1 MTIKRIKNICIALC
15 LILLLGAV
23 SVVPA
28 QAASLSVSVG
38 QSRVSVGNEFS
49 VTIRV
54 SDDVAAWTYQVTYSS
69 NLTLVSGKTMPD
81 GSDDE
86 GSPHINTLLFRANSE
101 GTGTIT
107 ASCTNGL
114 SDGNRDYSSSDSAS
128 VTIISASSDDGGEP
142 PYHGGGGGSGGGTT
156 APSKSSNNA
165 LASLTVSAGE
175 LAPAFDPTITDYTL
189 SLPLRTNQITFTAT
203 PSDSKATVQGDG
215 EVALRG
221 GENKV
226 AVVVTA
232 EDGSAK
238 TYNITVKVAREP
250 TVFFSLNGESL
261 GVMQDTD
268 GVTPPAGF
276 SPTTVPY
283 SGEELPAWTN
293 AAGQML
299 LYLVNQDTLAAGFY
313 LYDEAEGVQ
322 SPYLPIVCGATTYVY
337 TGVPA
342 EKESIP
348 GLTLCDVEAFGHILK
363 GWKYRDAS
371 LQDFCVL
378 YLMDAGGNYGC
389 HTYDSQSGTLQRFSG
404 AVFTDDGRTMRVPM
418 LYVYIAGG
426 AAAVLLL
433 LVIILAAVCISR
445 GKKLRLPATEV
456 PVEAPA
462 APGEQPPAETPAAEE
477 MPTPGEPEQPAEE
490 APSQPEPQRP
500 EENSPAEPG
509 DEPAVP
515 EDEPTPEDP
524 AEEAAAEP
532 AEKPEPADSPAEE
545 TPQPPAPEQSL
556 EDTLRRLPLDKLLR
570 DIHDL

>member
-1 MTIKRIKNICIALC
+1 MKNLKKIFIICTVVFA
-15 LILLLGAV
+15 LLLCMTQ
-23 SVVPA
+23 SVF
-28 QAASLSVSVG
+28 AASISVTAG
-38 QSRVSVGNEFS
+38 QSSVKVGNTVAF
-49 VTIRV
+49 TITV
-54 SDDVAAWTYQVTYSS
+54 PPNTQAWTYQVAWSD
-69 NLTLVSGKTMPD
+69 NLTYVSGDTEPM
-81 GSDDE
+81 GFE
-86 GSPHINTLLFRANSE
+86 GNSTRNQLIFKANGE
-101 GTGTIT
+101 GTGKVWIAGGSYSIDRQPYD
-107 ASCTNGL
+107 ASGSATV
-114 SDGNRDYSSSDSAS
+114 SIVSAS
-128 VTIISASSDDGGEP
+128 QPSQGYDHGDFDDDP
-142 PYHGGGGGSGGGTT
+142 PT
-156 APSKSSNNA
+156 PSKSSNNA

-189 SLPLRTNQITFTAT
+189 SLPLRTNKITFTAT

-363 GWKYRDAS
+363 GWKYEDAS

-477 MPTPGEPEQPAEE
+477 MPTPEEPEQPAEE
-490 APSQPEPQRP
+490 APSQPEPQQP
-500 EENSPAEPG
+500 EENSPAEPE
-509 DEPAVP
+509 DEPSVP
-515 EDEPTPEDP
+515 EDEPTSEEPAEKAAAEPTEKPESAVSP
-524 AEEAAAEP
+524 AEEA
-532 AEKPEPADSPAEE
+532 
-545 TPQPPAPEQSL
+545 PQPPAPEQSL
-556 EDTLRRLPLDKLLR
+556 EDTLRRLPLEDLLR

>member
-1 MTIKRIKNICIALC
+1 MKNLKKIFIICTVVFA
-15 LILLLGAV
+15 LLLCMTQ
-23 SVVPA
+23 SVF
-28 QAASLSVSVG
+28 AAGISVTAG
-38 QSRVSVGNEFS
+38 QSSVKVGNTVAF
-49 VTIRV
+49 TITV
-54 SDDVAAWTYQVTYSS
+54 PSNTQAWAYKVDWSD
-69 NLTLVSGKTMPD
+69 NLTYVSGDTEPM
-81 GSDDE
+81 GFE
-86 GSPHINTLLFRANSE
+86 GNSTRNQLIFKANRE
-101 GTGTIT
+101 GTGKVWIAGGSYSIDRQPYD
-107 ASCTNGL
+107 ASGSATV
-114 SDGNRDYSSSDSAS
+114 SIVSAS
-128 VTIISASSDDGGEP
+128 QPSQGYDHGDFDDDP
-142 PYHGGGGGSGGGTT
+142 PT
-156 APSKSSNNA
+156 PSKSSNNA

-189 SLPLRTNQITFTAT
+189 SLPLRTNKITFTAT

-322 SPYLPIVCGATTYVY
+322 SPYLPIVYGATTYVY

-363 GWKYRDAS
+363 GWKYEDAS

-456 PVEAPA
+456 PAEAPA

-477 MPTPGEPEQPAEE
+477 MPTPEEPEQPAEE
-490 APSQPEPQRP
+490 APSQPEPQQP
-500 EENSPAEPG
+500 EENSPAEPE
-509 DEPAVP
+509 DEPSVP
-515 EDEPTPEDP
+515 EDEPTSEEPAEKAAAEPTEKPESAVSP
-524 AEEAAAEP
+524 AEEA
-532 AEKPEPADSPAEE
+532 
-545 TPQPPAPEQSL
+545 PQPPAPEQSL
-556 EDTLRRLPLDKLLR
+556 EDTLRRLPLEDLLR

>member
-1 MTIKRIKNICIALC
+1 MKNLKKIFIICTVVFA
-15 LILLLGAV
+15 LLLCMTQ
-23 SVVPA
+23 SVF
-28 QAASLSVSVG
+28 AAGISVTAG
-38 QSRVSVGNEFS
+38 QSSVKVGNTVAF
-49 VTIRV
+49 TITV
-54 SDDVAAWTYQVTYSS
+54 PPNTQAWTYQVAWSD
-69 NLTLVSGKTMPD
+69 NLTYVSGDTEPM
-81 GSDDE
+81 GFE
-86 GSPHINTLLFRANSE
+86 GNSTRNQLIFKANGE
-101 GTGTIT
+101 GTGKVWIAGGSYSIDRQPYD
-107 ASCTNGL
+107 ASGSATV
-114 SDGNRDYSSSDSAS
+114 SIVSAS
-128 VTIISASSDDGGEP
+128 QPSQGYDHGDFDDDP
-142 PYHGGGGGSGGGTT
+142 PT
-156 APSKSSNNA
+156 PSKSSNNA

-189 SLPLRTNQITFTAT
+189 SLPLRTNKITFTAT

-322 SPYLPIVCGATTYVY
+322 SPYLPIVYGATTYVY

-363 GWKYRDAS
+363 GWKYEDAS

-433 LVIILAAVCISR
+433 LVITLAAVCISR

-456 PVEAPA
+456 PAEAPA

-477 MPTPGEPEQPAEE
+477 MPTPEEPEQPAEE
-490 APSQPEPQRP
+490 APSQPEPQQP
-500 EENSPAEPG
+500 EENSPAEPE
-509 DEPAVP
+509 DEPSVP
-515 EDEPTPEDP
+515 EDEPTSEEPAEKAAAEPTEKPESAVSP
-524 AEEAAAEP
+524 AEEA
-532 AEKPEPADSPAEE
+532 
-545 TPQPPAPEQSL
+545 PQPPAPEQSL
-556 EDTLRRLPLDKLLR
+556 EDTLRRLPLEDLLR

>member
-1 MTIKRIKNICIALC
+1 MKNLKKTFITCTVVFA
-15 LILLLGAV
+15 LLLCITQ
-23 SVVPA
+23 SVF
-28 QAASLSVSVG
+28 AAGISVTAG
-38 QSRVSVGNEFS
+38 QSSVKVGNTVAF
-49 VTIRV
+49 TITV
-54 SDDVAAWTYQVTYSS
+54 PPNTQAWTYQVAWSD
-69 NLTLVSGKTMPD
+69 NLTYISGDTEPM
-81 GSDDE
+81 GFE
-86 GSPHINTLLFRANSE
+86 GKNSTRNQLIFKANGE
-101 GTGTIT
+101 GTGKVWIAGGSYSIDLQPYDASGSATVTIV
-107 ASCTNGL
+107 
-114 SDGNRDYSSSDSAS
+114 SAS
-128 VTIISASSDDGGEP
+128 QPSQGYDHGDFDDDP
-142 PYHGGGGGSGGGTT
+142 P

-189 SLPLRTNQITFTAT
+189 SLPLRTNKITFTAT

-215 EVALRG
+215 EVALRS

-322 SPYLPIVCGATTYVY
+322 SPYLPIVYGATTYVY

-363 GWKYRDAS
+363 GWKYEDAS

-477 MPTPGEPEQPAEE
+477 MPTPEEPEQPAEE
-490 APSQPEPQRP
+490 APSQPEPQQP
-500 EENSPAEPG
+500 EENSPAEPE
-509 DEPAVP
+509 DEPSVP
-515 EDEPTPEDP
+515 EDEPTSEEPAEKAAAEPTEKPESAVSP
-524 AEEAAAEP
+524 AEEA
-532 AEKPEPADSPAEE
+532 
-545 TPQPPAPEQSL
+545 PQPPAPEQSL
-556 EDTLRRLPLDKLLR
+556 EDTLRRLPLEDLLR

>member
-1 MTIKRIKNICIALC
+1 MKNLKKIFIICTVVFA
-15 LILLLGAV
+15 LLLCMTQ
-23 SVVPA
+23 SVF
-28 QAASLSVSVG
+28 AASISVTAG
-38 QSRVSVGNEFS
+38 QSSVKVGNTVAF
-49 VTIRV
+49 TITV
-54 SDDVAAWTYQVTYSS
+54 PSNTQAWTYQVAWSD
-69 NLTLVSGKTMPD
+69 NLTYVSGDTEPM
-81 GSDDE
+81 GFE
-86 GSPHINTLLFRANSE
+86 GNSTRNQLIFKANGE
-101 GTGTIT
+101 GTGKVWIAGGSYSIDRQPYD
-107 ASCTNGL
+107 ASGSATV
-114 SDGNRDYSSSDSAS
+114 SIVSAS
-128 VTIISASSDDGGEP
+128 QPSQGYDHGDFDDDP
-142 PYHGGGGGSGGGTT
+142 PT
-156 APSKSSNNA
+156 PSKSSNNA

-189 SLPLRTNQITFTAT
+189 SLPLRTNKITFTAT
-203 PSDSKATVQGDG
+203 PSDSKATVQGNG
-215 EVALRG
+215 EVALRS

-322 SPYLPIVCGATTYVY
+322 SPYLPIVYGATTYVY

-363 GWKYRDAS
+363 GWKYEDAS

-477 MPTPGEPEQPAEE
+477 MPTPEEPEQPAEE
-490 APSQPEPQRP
+490 APSQPEPQQP
-500 EENSPAEPG
+500 EENSPAEPE
-509 DEPAVP
+509 DEPSVP
-515 EDEPTPEDP
+515 EDEPTSEEPAEKAAVEPTEKPESAVSP
-524 AEEAAAEP
+524 AEEA
-532 AEKPEPADSPAEE
+532 
-545 TPQPPAPEQSL
+545 PQPPAPEQSL
-556 EDTLRRLPLDKLLR
+556 EDTLRRLPLEDLLR

>member
-1 MTIKRIKNICIALC
+1 MKKVTKVFLCVCLSLMLSILSLHICWALD
-15 LILLLGAV
+15 ISAYAGQ
-23 SVVPA
+23 SN
-28 QAASLSVSVG
+28 VSVG
-38 QSRVSVGNEFS
+38 STIS
-49 VTIRV
+49 VTFRA
-54 SDDVAAWTYQVTYSS
+54 SDDAMRWIYTISFS
-69 NLTLVSGKTMPD
+69 GNLTLESGSTSVSG
-81 GSDDE
+81 SDAYGD
-86 GSPHINTLLFRANSE
+86 SRTHTLIFRANEE
-101 GTGTIT
+101 GDAWVT
-107 ASCTNGL
+107 AYKENGL
-114 SDGNRDYSSSDSAS
+114 VSTDFVEANASAS
-128 VTIISASSDDGGEP
+128 VQFKVVSASSPSDGYHHDDFNNA
-142 PYHGGGGGSGGGTT
+142 T
-156 APSKSSNNA
+156 PSKSSNNA

-175 LAPAFDPTITDYTL
+175 LTPAFDPTITDYTL

-215 EVALRG
+215 EVALQG

-299 LYLVNQDTLAAGFY
+299 LYLVNQNTLAAGFY

-322 SPYLPIVCGATTYVY
+322 SPYLPIVCGSTTYVY

-477 MPTPGEPEQPAEE
+477 PPTPGEPEQPAEE

>member
-1 MTIKRIKNICIALC
+1 MTKYRCNMKNLKKIFIIYTVVFA
-15 LILLLGAV
+15 LLLCMTQ
-23 SVVPA
+23 SVF
-28 QAASLSVSVG
+28 AASISVTAG
-38 QSRVSVGNEFS
+38 QSSVKVGNTVAF
-49 VTIRV
+49 TITV
-54 SDDVAAWTYQVTYSS
+54 PPNTQAWTYQVAWSD
-69 NLTLVSGKTMPD
+69 NLTYVSGDTEPM
-81 GSDDE
+81 GFE
-86 GSPHINTLLFRANSE
+86 GNSTRNQLIFKANGE
-101 GTGTIT
+101 GTGKVWIAGGSYSIDRQPYD
-107 ASCTNGL
+107 ASGSATV
-114 SDGNRDYSSSDSAS
+114 SIVSAS
-128 VTIISASSDDGGEP
+128 QPSQGYDHGDFDDDP
-142 PYHGGGGGSGGGTT
+142 PT
-156 APSKSSNNA
+156 PSKSSNNA

-189 SLPLRTNQITFTAT
+189 SLPLRTNKITFTAT

-322 SPYLPIVCGATTYVY
+322 SPYLPIVYGATTYVY

-363 GWKYRDAS
+363 GWKYEDAS

-456 PVEAPA
+456 PAEAPA

-477 MPTPGEPEQPAEE
+477 MPTPEEPEQPAEE
-490 APSQPEPQRP
+490 APSQPEPQQP
-500 EENSPAEPG
+500 EENSPAEPE

-515 EDEPTPEDP
+515 EDEPTSEEP
-524 AEEAAAEP
+524 AEKAAAEP
-532 AEKPEPADSPAEE
+532 TEKPESAVSPSEE
-545 TPQPPAPEQSL
+545 APQPPAPEQSF
-556 EDTLRRLPLDKLLR
+556 EDTLRRLPLEDLLR

>member
-1 MTIKRIKNICIALC
+1 MKNLKKTFITCTVVFA
-15 LILLLGAV
+15 LLLCMTQ
-23 SVVPA
+23 SVF
-28 QAASLSVSVG
+28 AAGISVTAG
-38 QSRVSVGNEFS
+38 QSSVKVGNKVAF
-49 VTIRV
+49 TITV
-54 SDDVAAWTYQVTYSS
+54 PPNTQAWTYQVAWSD
-69 NLTLVSGKTMPD
+69 NLTYVSGDTEPM
-81 GSDDE
+81 GFE
-86 GSPHINTLLFRANSE
+86 GTSTRNQLIFMANGE
-101 GTGTIT
+101 GTGKVWIAGGSYSIDRQPYD
-107 ASCTNGL
+107 ASGSATV
-114 SDGNRDYSSSDSAS
+114 SIVSAS
-128 VTIISASSDDGGEP
+128 QPSQGYDHGDFDDDP
-142 PYHGGGGGSGGGTT
+142 PT
-156 APSKSSNNA
+156 PSKSSNNA

-189 SLPLRTNQITFTAT
+189 SLPLRTNKITFTAT

-322 SPYLPIVCGATTYVY
+322 SPYLPIVYGATTYVY

-363 GWKYRDAS
+363 GWKYQDAS

-462 APGEQPPAETPAAEE
+462 APGEQPPAETPVAEE
-477 MPTPGEPEQPAEE
+477 MPTPEEPEQPAEE
-490 APSQPEPQRP
+490 APSQPEPQQP
-500 EENSPAEPG
+500 EENSPAEPE
-509 DEPAVP
+509 DEPSVP
-515 EDEPTPEDP
+515 EDEPTSEEP
-524 AEEAAAEP
+524 AEKAAAEP
-532 AEKPEPADSPAEE
+532 TEKPESAVSPSEE
-545 TPQPPAPEQSL
+545 APQPPAPEQSL
-556 EDTLRRLPLDKLLR
+556 EDTLRRLPLEDLLR

>member
-1 MTIKRIKNICIALC
+1 MKKVTKVFLCVCLSLMLSILSLHICWALD
-15 LILLLGAV
+15 ISAYAGQ
-23 SVVPA
+23 SN
-28 QAASLSVSVG
+28 VSVG
-38 QSRVSVGNEFS
+38 STIS
-49 VTIRV
+49 VTFRA
-54 SDDVAAWTYQVTYSS
+54 SDDAMRWIYTISFS
-69 NLTLVSGKTMPD
+69 GNLTLESGSTSVSG
-81 GSDDE
+81 SDAYGD
-86 GSPHINTLLFRANSE
+86 SRTHTLIFRANEE
-101 GTGTIT
+101 GDAWVT
-107 ASCTNGL
+107 AYKENGL
-114 SDGNRDYSSSDSAS
+114 VSTDFVEANASAS
-128 VTIISASSDDGGEP
+128 VQFKVVSASSPSDGYHHDDFNNATPGK
-142 PYHGGGGGSGGGTT
+142 SG
-156 APSKSSNNA
+156 NNA
-165 LASLTVSAGE
+165 LSALTVSAGE

-189 SLPLRTNQITFTAT
+189 SLPLRTNKITFTAT

-322 SPYLPIVCGATTYVY
+322 SPYLPIVYGATTYVY

-348 GLTLCDVEAFGHILK
+348 GLTLCDVEAFGHILT
-363 GWKYRDAS
+363 GWKYEDAS

-404 AVFTDDGRTMRVPM
+404 AVFTDNGRTMRVPM

-477 MPTPGEPEQPAEE
+477 MPTPEEPEQPAEE

-500 EENSPAEPG
+500 EENSPAEPE
-509 DEPAVP
+509 DEPSVP
-515 EDEPTPEDP
+515 EDEPTSEEPAEKAAAEPTEKPESAVSP
-524 AEEAAAEP
+524 AEEA
-532 AEKPEPADSPAEE
+532 
-545 TPQPPAPEQSL
+545 PQPPAPEHSL
-556 EDTLRRLPLDKLLR
+556 EDTLRRLPLEDLLR

>member
-1 MTIKRIKNICIALC
+1 MKKLKKIFIICTVVFA
-15 LILLLGAV
+15 LLLCMTQ
-23 SVVPA
+23 SVF
-28 QAASLSVSVG
+28 AASISVTAG
-38 QSRVSVGNEFS
+38 QSSVKVGNTVAF
-49 VTIRV
+49 TITV
-54 SDDVAAWTYQVTYSS
+54 PPNTQAWTYQVAWSD
-69 NLTLVSGKTMPD
+69 NLTYVSGDTEPM
-81 GSDDE
+81 GFE
-86 GSPHINTLLFRANSE
+86 GNSTRNQLIFKANGE
-101 GTGTIT
+101 GTGKVWIAGGSYSIDRQPYD
-107 ASCTNGL
+107 ASGSATV
-114 SDGNRDYSSSDSAS
+114 SIVSAS
-128 VTIISASSDDGGEP
+128 QPSQGYDHGDFDDDP
-142 PYHGGGGGSGGGTT
+142 PT
-156 APSKSSNNA
+156 PSKSSNNA

-189 SLPLRTNQITFTAT
+189 SLPLRTNKITFTAT

-215 EVALRG
+215 EVALQG

-322 SPYLPIVCGATTYVY
+322 SPYLPIVYGATTYVY

-363 GWKYRDAS
+363 GWKYEDAS

-456 PVEAPA
+456 PAEAPA

-477 MPTPGEPEQPAEE
+477 MPTPEEPEQPAEE
-490 APSQPEPQRP
+490 APSQPEPQQP
-500 EENSPAEPG
+500 EENSPAEPE
-509 DEPAVP
+509 DEPSVP
-515 EDEPTPEDP
+515 EDEPTSEEPAEKAVAEPTEKPESAVSP
-524 AEEAAAEP
+524 AEEA
-532 AEKPEPADSPAEE
+532 
-545 TPQPPAPEQSL
+545 PQPPAPEQSL
-556 EDTLRRLPLDKLLR
+556 EDTLRRLPLEDLLR

>member
-1 MTIKRIKNICIALC
+1 MKNLKKIFIICTVVFA
-15 LILLLGAV
+15 LLLCMTQ
-23 SVVPA
+23 SVF
-28 QAASLSVSVG
+28 AAGISVTAG
-38 QSRVSVGNEFS
+38 QSSVKVGNTVAF
-49 VTIRV
+49 TITV
-54 SDDVAAWTYQVTYSS
+54 PSNTQAWTYQVAWSD
-69 NLTLVSGKTMPD
+69 NLTYVSGDTEPM
-81 GSDDE
+81 GFE
-86 GSPHINTLLFRANSE
+86 GNSTRNQLIFKANGE
-101 GTGTIT
+101 GTGKVWIAGGSYSIDRQPYD
-107 ASCTNGL
+107 ASGSATV
-114 SDGNRDYSSSDSAS
+114 SIVSAS
-128 VTIISASSDDGGEP
+128 QPSQGYDHGDFDDDP
-142 PYHGGGGGSGGGTT
+142 P

-175 LAPAFDPTITDYTL
+175 LTPAFDPTITDYTL
-189 SLPLRTNQITFTAT
+189 SLPLRTNKITFTAT

-215 EVALRG
+215 EVALRS

-363 GWKYRDAS
+363 GWKYEDAS

-456 PVEAPA
+456 PAEAPA

-477 MPTPGEPEQPAEE
+477 MPTPEEPEQPAEE
-490 APSQPEPQRP
+490 APSQPEPQQP
-500 EENSPAEPG
+500 EENSPAEPE
-509 DEPAVP
+509 DEPSVP
-515 EDEPTPEDP
+515 EDEPTSEEPAEKAAAEPTEKPESAVSP
-524 AEEAAAEP
+524 AEEA
-532 AEKPEPADSPAEE
+532 
-545 TPQPPAPEQSL
+545 PQPPAPEQSL
-556 EDTLRRLPLDKLLR
+556 EDTLRRLPLEDLLR

>member
-1 MTIKRIKNICIALC
+1 MKNLKKIFIICTVVFA
-15 LILLLGAV
+15 LLLCMTQ
-23 SVVPA
+23 SVF
-28 QAASLSVSVG
+28 AASISVTAG
-38 QSRVSVGNEFS
+38 QSSVKVGNTVAF
-49 VTIRV
+49 TITV
-54 SDDVAAWTYQVTYSS
+54 PPNTQAWTYQVAWSD
-69 NLTLVSGKTMPD
+69 NLTYVSGDTEPM
-81 GSDDE
+81 GFE
-86 GSPHINTLLFRANSE
+86 GNSTRNQLIFKANGE
-101 GTGTIT
+101 GTGKVWIAGGSYSIDRQPYD
-107 ASCTNGL
+107 ASGSATV
-114 SDGNRDYSSSDSAS
+114 SIVSAS
-128 VTIISASSDDGGEP
+128 QPSQGYDHGDFDDDP
-142 PYHGGGGGSGGGTT
+142 PT
-156 APSKSSNNA
+156 PSKSSNNA

-189 SLPLRTNQITFTAT
+189 SLPLRTNKITFTAT

-322 SPYLPIVCGATTYVY
+322 SPYLPIVYGATTYVY

-363 GWKYRDAS
+363 GWKYEDAS

-456 PVEAPA
+456 PAEAPA

-477 MPTPGEPEQPAEE
+477 MPTPEEPEQPAEE
-490 APSQPEPQRP
+490 APSQPEPQQP
-500 EENSPAEPG
+500 EENSPAEPE
-509 DEPAVP
+509 DEPSVP
-515 EDEPTPEDP
+515 EDEPTSEEPAEKAVAEPTEKPESAVSP
-524 AEEAAAEP
+524 AEEA
-532 AEKPEPADSPAEE
+532 
-545 TPQPPAPEQSL
+545 PQPPAPEQSL
-556 EDTLRRLPLDKLLR
+556 EDTLRRLPLEDLLR

>member
-1 MTIKRIKNICIALC
+1 MKNLKKIFIIYTVVFA
-15 LILLLGAV
+15 LLLCMTQ
-23 SVVPA
+23 SVF
-28 QAASLSVSVG
+28 AASISVTAG
-38 QSRVSVGNEFS
+38 QSSVKVGNTVAF
-49 VTIRV
+49 TITV
-54 SDDVAAWTYQVTYSS
+54 PPNTQAWTYQVAWSD
-69 NLTLVSGKTMPD
+69 NLTYVSGDTEPM
-81 GSDDE
+81 GFE
-86 GSPHINTLLFRANSE
+86 GNSTRNQLIFKANGE
-101 GTGTIT
+101 GTGKVWIAGGSYSIDRQPYD
-107 ASCTNGL
+107 ASGSATV
-114 SDGNRDYSSSDSAS
+114 SIVSAS
-128 VTIISASSDDGGEP
+128 QPSQGYDHGDFDDDP
-142 PYHGGGGGSGGGTT
+142 PT
-156 APSKSSNNA
+156 PSKSSNNA

-175 LAPAFDPTITDYTL
+175 LAPAFDPAITDYTL
-189 SLPLRTNQITFTAT
+189 SLPLRTNKITFTAT

-238 TYNITVKVAREP
+238 TYSITVKVAREP

-322 SPYLPIVCGATTYVY
+322 SPYLPIVYGATTYVY

-363 GWKYRDAS
+363 GWKYQDAS

-456 PVEAPA
+456 PAEAPA

-477 MPTPGEPEQPAEE
+477 MPTPEEPEQPAEE
-490 APSQPEPQRP
+490 APSQPEPQQP
-500 EENSPAEPG
+500 EENSPAEPE
-509 DEPAVP
+509 DEPSVP
-515 EDEPTPEDP
+515 EDEPTSEEP
-524 AEEAAAEP
+524 AEKAAAEP
-532 AEKPEPADSPAEE
+532 TEKPESAVSPSEE
-545 TPQPPAPEQSL
+545 APQPPAPEQSL
-556 EDTLRRLPLDKLLR
+556 EDTLRRLPLEDLLR

>member
-1 MTIKRIKNICIALC
+1 MKNLKKIFIICTVVFA
-15 LILLLGAV
+15 LLLCMTQ
-23 SVVPA
+23 SVF
-28 QAASLSVSVG
+28 AAGISVTAG
-38 QSRVSVGNEFS
+38 QSSVKVGNTVAF
-49 VTIRV
+49 TITV
-54 SDDVAAWTYQVTYSS
+54 PSNTQAWTYQVAWSD
-69 NLTLVSGKTMPD
+69 NLTYVSGDTEPM
-81 GSDDE
+81 GFE
-86 GSPHINTLLFRANSE
+86 GNSTRNQLIFKANGE
-101 GTGTIT
+101 GTGKVWIAGGSYSIDRQPYD
-107 ASCTNGL
+107 ASGSATV
-114 SDGNRDYSSSDSAS
+114 SIVSAS
-128 VTIISASSDDGGEP
+128 QPSQGYDHGDFDDDP
-142 PYHGGGGGSGGGTT
+142 PT
-156 APSKSSNNA
+156 PSKSSNNA

-175 LAPAFDPTITDYTL
+175 LTPAFDPTITDYTL
-189 SLPLRTNQITFTAT
+189 SLPLRTNKITFTAA

-215 EVALRG
+215 EVALQG

-322 SPYLPIVCGATTYVY
+322 SPYLPIVYGATTYVY

-363 GWKYRDAS
+363 GWKYEDAS

-477 MPTPGEPEQPAEE
+477 MPTPEEPEQPAEE
-490 APSQPEPQRP
+490 APSQPEPQQP
-500 EENSPAEPG
+500 EENSPAEPE
-509 DEPAVP
+509 DEPSVP
-515 EDEPTPEDP
+515 EDEPTSEEPAEKAAAEPTEKPESAVSP
-524 AEEAAAEP
+524 AEEA
-532 AEKPEPADSPAEE
+532 
-545 TPQPPAPEQSL
+545 PQPPAPEQSL

>member
-1 MTIKRIKNICIALC
+1 MKKVTKVFLCVCLSLMLSILSLHICWALD
-15 LILLLGAV
+15 ISAYAGQ
-23 SVVPA
+23 SN
-28 QAASLSVSVG
+28 VSVG
-38 QSRVSVGNEFS
+38 STIS
-49 VTIRV
+49 VTFRA
-54 SDDVAAWTYQVTYSS
+54 SDDAMRWIYTISFS
-69 NLTLVSGKTMPD
+69 GNLTLESGSTSVSG
-81 GSDDE
+81 SDAYGD
-86 GSPHINTLLFRANSE
+86 SRTHTLIFRANKE
-101 GTGTIT
+101 GDAWVT
-107 ASCTNGL
+107 AYKENGL
-114 SDGNRDYSSSDSAS
+114 VSTDFIEANASAS
-128 VTIISASSDDGGEP
+128 VQFKVVSASSPSDGYHHDDFNNATPG
-142 PYHGGGGGSGGGTT
+142 
-156 APSKSSNNA
+156 KSSNNA

-175 LAPAFDPTITDYTL
+175 LTPAFDPTITDYTL
-189 SLPLRTNQITFTAT
+189 SLPLRTNKITFTAT

-363 GWKYRDAS
+363 GWKYEDAS

-477 MPTPGEPEQPAEE
+477 MPTPEEPEQPAEE
-490 APSQPEPQRP
+490 APSQPEPQQP
-500 EENSPAEPG
+500 EENSPAEPE
-509 DEPAVP
+509 DEPSVP
-515 EDEPTPEDP
+515 EDEPTSEEPAEKAAAEPTEKPESAVSP
-524 AEEAAAEP
+524 AEEA
-532 AEKPEPADSPAEE
+532 
-545 TPQPPAPEQSL
+545 PQPPAPEQSL
-556 EDTLRRLPLDKLLR
+556 EDTLRRLPLEDLLR

>member
-1 MTIKRIKNICIALC
+1 MTKYRCNMKNLKKIFIICTVVFA
-15 LILLLGAV
+15 LLLCMTQ
-23 SVVPA
+23 SVF
-28 QAASLSVSVG
+28 AAGISVTAG
-38 QSRVSVGNEFS
+38 QSSVKVGNTVAF
-49 VTIRV
+49 TITV
-54 SDDVAAWTYQVTYSS
+54 PSNTQAWTYQVAWSD
-69 NLTLVSGKTMPD
+69 NLTYVSGDTEPM
-81 GSDDE
+81 GFE
-86 GSPHINTLLFRANSE
+86 GNSTRNQLIFKANRE
-101 GTGTIT
+101 GTGKVWIAGGSYSIDRQPYD
-107 ASCTNGL
+107 ASGSATV
-114 SDGNRDYSSSDSAS
+114 SIVSAS
-128 VTIISASSDDGGEP
+128 QPSQGYDHGDFDDDP
-142 PYHGGGGGSGGGTT
+142 PT
-156 APSKSSNNA
+156 PSKSSNNA

-189 SLPLRTNQITFTAT
+189 SLPLRTNKITFTAT

-322 SPYLPIVCGATTYVY
+322 SPYLPIVYGATTYVY

-363 GWKYRDAS
+363 GWKYEDAS

-477 MPTPGEPEQPAEE
+477 MPTPEEPEQPAEE
-490 APSQPEPQRP
+490 APSQPEPQQP
-500 EENSPAEPG
+500 EENSPAEPE
-509 DEPAVP
+509 DEPSVP
-515 EDEPTPEDP
+515 EDEPTSEEPAEKAAAEPTEKPESAVSP
-524 AEEAAAEP
+524 AEEA
-532 AEKPEPADSPAEE
+532 
-545 TPQPPAPEQSL
+545 PQPPAPEQSL
-556 EDTLRRLPLDKLLR
+556 EDTLRRLPLEDLLR

>member
-1 MTIKRIKNICIALC
+1 MKNLKKTFITCTVVFA
-15 LILLLGAV
+15 LLLCMTQ
-23 SVVPA
+23 SVF
-28 QAASLSVSVG
+28 AAGISVTAG
-38 QSRVSVGNEFS
+38 QSSVKVGNTVAF
-49 VTIRV
+49 TITV
-54 SDDVAAWTYQVTYSS
+54 PSNTQAWTYQVAWSD
-69 NLTLVSGKTMPD
+69 NLTYVSGDTEPM
-81 GSDDE
+81 GFE
-86 GSPHINTLLFRANSE
+86 GNSTRNQLIFKANGE
-101 GTGTIT
+101 GTGKVWIAGGSYSIDRQPYD
-107 ASCTNGL
+107 ASGSATV
-114 SDGNRDYSSSDSAS
+114 SIVSAS
-128 VTIISASSDDGGEP
+128 QPSQGYDHGDFDDDP
-142 PYHGGGGGSGGGTT
+142 PT
-156 APSKSSNNA
+156 PSKSSNNA

-175 LAPAFDPTITDYTL
+175 LTPAFDPTITDYTL
-189 SLPLRTNQITFTAT
+189 SLPLRTNKITFTAT

-215 EVALRG
+215 EVALQG

-322 SPYLPIVCGATTYVY
+322 SPYLPIVYGATTYVY

-490 APSQPEPQRP
+490 APSQPEPQQP
-500 EENSPAEPG
+500 EENSPAEPE
-509 DEPAVP
+509 DEPSVP
-515 EDEPTPEDP
+515 EDEPTSEEP
-524 AEEAAAEP
+524 AEKAAAEP
-532 AEKPEPADSPAEE
+532 TEKPESAVSPSEE
-545 TPQPPAPEQSL
+545 APQPPAPEQSL

>member
-1 MTIKRIKNICIALC
+1 MKNLKKIFIICTVVFA
-15 LILLLGAV
+15 LLLCMTQ
-23 SVVPA
+23 SVF
-28 QAASLSVSVG
+28 AAGISVTAG
-38 QSRVSVGNEFS
+38 QSSVKVGNKVAF
-49 VTIRV
+49 TITV
-54 SDDVAAWTYQVTYSS
+54 PPNTQAWTYQVAWSD
-69 NLTLVSGKTMPD
+69 NLTYVSGDTEPM
-81 GSDDE
+81 GFE
-86 GSPHINTLLFRANSE
+86 GTSTRNQLIFMANGE
-101 GTGTIT
+101 GTGKVWIAGGSYSIDRQPYD
-107 ASCTNGL
+107 ASGSATV
-114 SDGNRDYSSSDSAS
+114 SIVSAS
-128 VTIISASSDDGGEP
+128 QPSQGYDHGDFDDDP
-142 PYHGGGGGSGGGTT
+142 PT
-156 APSKSSNNA
+156 PSKSSNNA

-189 SLPLRTNQITFTAT
+189 SLPLRTNKITFTAT

-322 SPYLPIVCGATTYVY
+322 SPYLPIVYGATTYVY

-363 GWKYRDAS
+363 GWKYQDAS

-477 MPTPGEPEQPAEE
+477 LPTPEEPEQPAEE
-490 APSQPEPQRP
+490 APSQPEPQQP
-500 EENSPAEPG
+500 EENSPAEPE
-509 DEPAVP
+509 DEPSVP
-515 EDEPTPEDP
+515 EDEPTSEEPAEKAAAEPTEKPESAVSP
-524 AEEAAAEP
+524 AEEA
-532 AEKPEPADSPAEE
+532 
-545 TPQPPAPEQSL
+545 PQPPAPEQSL
-556 EDTLRRLPLDKLLR
+556 EDTLRRLPLEDLLR

>member
-1 MTIKRIKNICIALC
+1 MKNLKKIFIIYTVVFA
-15 LILLLGAV
+15 LLLCMTQ
-23 SVVPA
+23 SVF
-28 QAASLSVSVG
+28 AASISVTAG
-38 QSRVSVGNEFS
+38 QSSVKVGNTVAF
-49 VTIRV
+49 TITV
-54 SDDVAAWTYQVTYSS
+54 PSNTQAWTYQVAWSD
-69 NLTLVSGKTMPD
+69 NLTYVSGDTEPM
-81 GSDDE
+81 GFE
-86 GSPHINTLLFRANSE
+86 GNSTRNQLIFKANGE
-101 GTGTIT
+101 GTGKVWIAGGSYSIDRQPYD
-107 ASCTNGL
+107 ASGSATV
-114 SDGNRDYSSSDSAS
+114 SIVSAS
-128 VTIISASSDDGGEP
+128 QPSQGYDHGDFDDDP
-142 PYHGGGGGSGGGTT
+142 PT
-156 APSKSSNNA
+156 PSKSSNNA

-189 SLPLRTNQITFTAT
+189 SLPLRTNKITFTAT

-322 SPYLPIVCGATTYVY
+322 SPYLPIVYGATTYVY

-363 GWKYRDAS
+363 GWKYEDAS

-477 MPTPGEPEQPAEE
+477 MPTPEEPEQPAEE
-490 APSQPEPQRP
+490 APSQPEPQQP
-500 EENSPAEPG
+500 EENSPAEPE
-509 DEPAVP
+509 DEPSVP
-515 EDEPTPEDP
+515 EDEPTSEEPAEKAAAEPTEKPESAVSP
-524 AEEAAAEP
+524 AEEA
-532 AEKPEPADSPAEE
+532 
-545 TPQPPAPEQSL
+545 PQPPAPEQSL
-556 EDTLRRLPLDKLLR
+556 EDTLRRLPLEDLLR

>member
-1 MTIKRIKNICIALC
+1 MKNLKKIFIICTVVFA
-15 LILLLGAV
+15 LLLCMTQ
-23 SVVPA
+23 SVF
-28 QAASLSVSVG
+28 AASISVTAG
-38 QSRVSVGNEFS
+38 QSSVKVGNTVAF
-49 VTIRV
+49 TITV
-54 SDDVAAWTYQVTYSS
+54 PSNTQAWTYQVAWSD
-69 NLTLVSGKTMPD
+69 NLTYVSGDTEPM
-81 GSDDE
+81 GFE
-86 GSPHINTLLFRANSE
+86 GNSTRNQLIFKANGE
-101 GTGTIT
+101 GTGKVWIAGGSYSIDRQPYD
-107 ASCTNGL
+107 ASGSATV
-114 SDGNRDYSSSDSAS
+114 SIVSAS
-128 VTIISASSDDGGEP
+128 QPSQGYDHGDFDDDP
-142 PYHGGGGGSGGGTT
+142 PT
-156 APSKSSNNA
+156 PSKSSNNA

-189 SLPLRTNQITFTAT
+189 SLPLRTNKITFTAT

-322 SPYLPIVCGATTYVY
+322 SPYLPIVYGATTYVY

-363 GWKYRDAS
+363 GWKYQDAS

-456 PVEAPA
+456 PAEAPA

-477 MPTPGEPEQPAEE
+477 MPTPEEPEQPAEE
-490 APSQPEPQRP
+490 APSQPEPQQP
-500 EENSPAEPG
+500 EENSPAEPE
-509 DEPAVP
+509 DEPSVP
-515 EDEPTPEDP
+515 EDEPTSEEPAEKAAAEPTEKPESAVSP
-524 AEEAAAEP
+524 AEEA
-532 AEKPEPADSPAEE
+532 
-545 TPQPPAPEQSL
+545 PQPPAPEQSL
-556 EDTLRRLPLDKLLR
+556 EDTLRRLPLEDLLR

>member
-1 MTIKRIKNICIALC
+1 MKNLKKTFITCTVVFA
-15 LILLLGAV
+15 LLLCMTQ
-23 SVVPA
+23 SVF
-28 QAASLSVSVG
+28 AAGISVTAG
-38 QSRVSVGNEFS
+38 QSSVKVGNTVAF
-49 VTIRV
+49 TITV
-54 SDDVAAWTYQVTYSS
+54 PSNTQAWTYQVAWSD
-69 NLTLVSGKTMPD
+69 NLTYVSGDTEPM
-81 GSDDE
+81 GFE
-86 GSPHINTLLFRANSE
+86 GGNSTRNQLIFKANGE
-101 GTGTIT
+101 GTGKVWIAGGSYSIDLQPYDASGSATVTIV
-107 ASCTNGL
+107 
-114 SDGNRDYSSSDSAS
+114 SAS
-128 VTIISASSDDGGEP
+128 QPSQGYDHGDFDDDP
-142 PYHGGGGGSGGGTT
+142 P

-189 SLPLRTNQITFTAT
+189 SLPLRTNKITFTAT

-322 SPYLPIVCGATTYVY
+322 SPYLPIVYGATTYVY

-363 GWKYRDAS
+363 GWKYEDAS

-477 MPTPGEPEQPAEE
+477 PPTPGEPEQPAEE

>member
-1 MTIKRIKNICIALC
+1 MPVKDRTDQSVSTVSTAPRQRVGRKVSMVRITFRGQKAASRPTPYSTASRPTFIQGFKTGSSRQLSAPSLAARNTVPCSRFR
-15 LILLLGAV
+15 LLVTAV
-23 SVVPA
+23 SPA
-28 QAASLSVSVG
+28 
-38 QSRVSVGNEFS
+38 
-49 VTIRV
+49 
-54 SDDVAAWTYQVTYSS
+54 
-69 NLTLVSGKTMPD
+69 
-81 GSDDE
+81 
-86 GSPHINTLLFRANSE
+86 
-101 GTGTIT
+101 
-107 ASCTNGL
+107 
-114 SDGNRDYSSSDSAS
+114 SSSAVQRRSRRSDSGSAS
-128 VTIISASSDDGGEP
+128 VSIVSASTPDDSEP
-142 PYHGGGGGSGGGTT
+142 DYTPSTPGKSG
-156 APSKSSNNA
+156 NNA

-189 SLPLRTNQITFTAT
+189 SLPLRTNKITFTAT

-322 SPYLPIVCGATTYVY
+322 SPYLPIVYGATTYVY

-363 GWKYRDAS
+363 GWKYEDAS

-477 MPTPGEPEQPAEE
+477 MPTPEEPEQPAEE
-490 APSQPEPQRP
+490 APSQPEPQQP
-500 EENSPAEPG
+500 EENSPAEPE
-509 DEPAVP
+509 DEPSVP
-515 EDEPTPEDP
+515 EDEPTSEEPAEKAAAEPTEKPESAVSP
-524 AEEAAAEP
+524 AEEA
-532 AEKPEPADSPAEE
+532 
-545 TPQPPAPEQSL
+545 PQPPAPEQSL
-556 EDTLRRLPLDKLLR
+556 EDTLRRLPLEDLLR

>member
-1 MTIKRIKNICIALC
+1 MKNLKKIFIICTVVFA
-15 LILLLGAV
+15 LLLCMTQ
-23 SVVPA
+23 SVF
-28 QAASLSVSVG
+28 AAGISVTAG
-38 QSRVSVGNEFS
+38 QSSVKVGNTVAF
-49 VTIRV
+49 TITV
-54 SDDVAAWTYQVTYSS
+54 PSNTQAWTYQVAWSD
-69 NLTLVSGKTMPD
+69 NLTYVSGDTEPM
-81 GSDDE
+81 GFE
-86 GSPHINTLLFRANSE
+86 GNSTRNQLIFKANGE
-101 GTGTIT
+101 GTGKVWIAGGSYSIDRQPYD
-107 ASCTNGL
+107 ASGSATV
-114 SDGNRDYSSSDSAS
+114 SIVSAS
-128 VTIISASSDDGGEP
+128 QPSQGYDHGDFDDDP
-142 PYHGGGGGSGGGTT
+142 PT
-156 APSKSSNNA
+156 PSKSSNNA

-189 SLPLRTNQITFTAT
+189 SLPLRTNKITFTAT

-322 SPYLPIVCGATTYVY
+322 SPYLPIVYGATTYVY

-363 GWKYRDAS
+363 GWKYEDAS

-456 PVEAPA
+456 PAEAPA

-477 MPTPGEPEQPAEE
+477 MPTPEEPEQPAEE
-490 APSQPEPQRP
+490 APSQPEPQQP
-500 EENSPAEPG
+500 EENSPAEPE
-509 DEPAVP
+509 DEPSVP
-515 EDEPTPEDP
+515 EDEPTSEEP
-524 AEEAAAEP
+524 AEKAAAEP
-532 AEKPEPADSPAEE
+532 TEKPESAVSPSEE
-545 TPQPPAPEQSL
+545 APQPPAPEQSL
-556 EDTLRRLPLDKLLR
+556 EDTLRRLPLEDLLR

>member
-1 MTIKRIKNICIALC
+1 MKNLKKTFITCTVVFA
-15 LILLLGAV
+15 LLLCMTQ
-23 SVVPA
+23 SVF
-28 QAASLSVSVG
+28 AAGISVTAG
-38 QSRVSVGNEFS
+38 QSSVKVGNTVAF
-49 VTIRV
+49 TITV
-54 SDDVAAWTYQVTYSS
+54 PSNTQAWTYQVAWSD
-69 NLTLVSGKTMPD
+69 NLTYVSGDTEPM
-81 GSDDE
+81 GFE
-86 GSPHINTLLFRANSE
+86 GNSTRNQLIFKANRE
-101 GTGTIT
+101 GTGKVWIAGGSYSIDRQPYD
-107 ASCTNGL
+107 ASGSATV
-114 SDGNRDYSSSDSAS
+114 SIVSAS
-128 VTIISASSDDGGEP
+128 QPSQGYDHGDFDDDP
-142 PYHGGGGGSGGGTT
+142 PT
-156 APSKSSNNA
+156 PSKSSNNA

-189 SLPLRTNQITFTAT
+189 SLPLRTNKITFTAT
-203 PSDSKATVQGDG
+203 PSDSKATVQGNG
-215 EVALRG
+215 EVALRS

-322 SPYLPIVCGATTYVY
+322 SPYLPIVYGATTYVY

-363 GWKYRDAS
+363 GWKYEDAS

-456 PVEAPA
+456 PAEAPA

-477 MPTPGEPEQPAEE
+477 MPTPEEPEQPAEE
-490 APSQPEPQRP
+490 APSQPEPQQP
-500 EENSPAEPG
+500 EENSPAEPE
-509 DEPAVP
+509 DEPSVP
-515 EDEPTPEDP
+515 EDEPTSEEPAEKAAAEPTEKPESAVSP
-524 AEEAAAEP
+524 AEEA
-532 AEKPEPADSPAEE
+532 
-545 TPQPPAPEQSL
+545 PQPPAPEQSL
-556 EDTLRRLPLDKLLR
+556 EDTLRRLPLEDLLR

>member
-1 MTIKRIKNICIALC
+1 MKNLKKIFIICTVVFA
-15 LILLLGAV
+15 LLLCMTQ
-23 SVVPA
+23 SVF
-28 QAASLSVSVG
+28 AASISVTAG
-38 QSRVSVGNEFS
+38 QSSVKVGNTVAF
-49 VTIRV
+49 TITV
-54 SDDVAAWTYQVTYSS
+54 PSNTQAWTYQVAWSD
-69 NLTLVSGKTMPD
+69 NLTYVSGDTEPM
-81 GSDDE
+81 GFE
-86 GSPHINTLLFRANSE
+86 GNSTRNQLIFKANGE
-101 GTGTIT
+101 GTGKVWIAGGSYSIDRQPYD
-107 ASCTNGL
+107 ASGSATV
-114 SDGNRDYSSSDSAS
+114 SIVSAS
-128 VTIISASSDDGGEP
+128 QPSQGYDHGDFDDDP
-142 PYHGGGGGSGGGTT
+142 PT
-156 APSKSSNNA
+156 PSKSSNNA

-175 LAPAFDPTITDYTL
+175 LTPAFDPTITDYTL
-189 SLPLRTNQITFTAT
+189 SLPLRTNQITFTAA

-215 EVALRG
+215 EVALQG

-322 SPYLPIVCGATTYVY
+322 SPYLPIVYGATTYVY

-363 GWKYRDAS
+363 GWKYEDAS

-532 AEKPEPADSPAEE
+532 TEKPEPADSPAEE

>member
-1 MTIKRIKNICIALC
+1 MTKYRCTMKNLKKIFIICTVVFA
-15 LILLLGAV
+15 LLLCMTQ
-23 SVVPA
+23 SVF
-28 QAASLSVSVG
+28 AASISVTAG
-38 QSRVSVGNEFS
+38 QSSVKVGNTVAF
-49 VTIRV
+49 TITV
-54 SDDVAAWTYQVTYSS
+54 PSNTQAWTYQVAWSD
-69 NLTLVSGKTMPD
+69 NLTYVSGDTEPM
-81 GSDDE
+81 GFE
-86 GSPHINTLLFRANSE
+86 GNSTRNQLIFKANGE
-101 GTGTIT
+101 GTGKVWIAGGSYSIDRQPYD
-107 ASCTNGL
+107 ASGSATV
-114 SDGNRDYSSSDSAS
+114 SIVSAS
-128 VTIISASSDDGGEP
+128 QPSQGYDHGDFDDDP
-142 PYHGGGGGSGGGTT
+142 PT
-156 APSKSSNNA
+156 PSKSSNNA
-165 LASLTVSAGE
+165 LAALTVSAGE

-189 SLPLRTNQITFTAT
+189 SLPLRTNKITFTAT

-322 SPYLPIVCGATTYVY
+322 SPYLPIVYGATTYVY

-363 GWKYRDAS
+363 GWKYEDAS

-456 PVEAPA
+456 PAEAPA

-477 MPTPGEPEQPAEE
+477 MPTPEEPEQPAEE
-490 APSQPEPQRP
+490 APSQPEPQQP
-500 EENSPAEPG
+500 EENSPAEPE
-509 DEPAVP
+509 DEPSVP
-515 EDEPTPEDP
+515 EDEPTSEEPAEKAAAEPTEKPESAVSP
-524 AEEAAAEP
+524 AEEA
-532 AEKPEPADSPAEE
+532 
-545 TPQPPAPEQSL
+545 PQPPAPEQSL
-556 EDTLRRLPLDKLLR
+556 EDTLRRLPLEDLLR

>member
-1 MTIKRIKNICIALC
+1 MKLLKKTRVSLALLC
-15 LILLLGAV
+15 AMLFSLLQV
-23 SVVPA
+23 SY
-28 QAASLSVSVG
+28 AAGISVSAGQSTVSVG
-38 QSRVSVGNEFS
+38 RTVAF
-49 VTIRV
+49 TITV
-54 SDDVAAWTYQVTYSS
+54 PAGSEAWTYSVAYSA
-69 NLTLVSGKTMPD
+69 NLTLESGDLAPM
-81 GSDDE
+81 GFE
-86 GSPHINTLLFRANSE
+86 GDNRTNQLVFRANDT
-101 GTGTIT
+101 GTGSVWISAGSYCVSGVDYD
-107 ASCTNGL
+107 ASG
-114 SDGNRDYSSSDSAS
+114 SAS
-128 VTIISASSDDGGEP
+128 VSIVSASTPDDSEP
-142 PYHGGGGGSGGGTT
+142 DYTPSTPGKSG
-156 APSKSSNNA
+156 NNA

-189 SLPLRTNQITFTAT
+189 SLPLRTNKITFTAT

-322 SPYLPIVCGATTYVY
+322 SPYLPIVYGATTYVY

-363 GWKYRDAS
+363 GWKYEDAS

-477 MPTPGEPEQPAEE
+477 MPTPEEPEQPAEE
-490 APSQPEPQRP
+490 APSQPEPQQP
-500 EENSPAEPG
+500 EENSPAEPE
-509 DEPAVP
+509 DEPSVP
-515 EDEPTPEDP
+515 EDEPTSEEPAEKAAAEPTEKPESAVSP
-524 AEEAAAEP
+524 AEEA
-532 AEKPEPADSPAEE
+532 
-545 TPQPPAPEQSL
+545 PQPPAPEQSL
-556 EDTLRRLPLDKLLR
+556 EDTLRRLPLEDLLR

>member
-1 MTIKRIKNICIALC
+1 MKNLKKIFIICTVVFA
-15 LILLLGAV
+15 LLLCMTQ
-23 SVVPA
+23 SVF
-28 QAASLSVSVG
+28 AAGISVTAG
-38 QSRVSVGNEFS
+38 QSSVKVGNTVAF
-49 VTIRV
+49 TITV
-54 SDDVAAWTYQVTYSS
+54 PPKTQAWTYQVAWSD
-69 NLTLVSGKTMPD
+69 NLTYVSGDTEPM
-81 GSDDE
+81 GFE
-86 GSPHINTLLFRANSE
+86 GNSTRNQLIFKANRE
-101 GTGTIT
+101 GTGKVWIAGGSYSIDRQPYD
-107 ASCTNGL
+107 ASGSATV
-114 SDGNRDYSSSDSAS
+114 SIVSAS
-128 VTIISASSDDGGEP
+128 QPSQGYDHGDFDDDP
-142 PYHGGGGGSGGGTT
+142 PT
-156 APSKSSNNA
+156 PSKSSNNA

-189 SLPLRTNQITFTAT
+189 SLPLRTNKITFTAT

-322 SPYLPIVCGATTYVY
+322 SPYLPIVYGATTYVY

-363 GWKYRDAS
+363 GWKYEDAS

-456 PVEAPA
+456 PAEAPA

-477 MPTPGEPEQPAEE
+477 MPTPEEPEQPAEE
-490 APSQPEPQRP
+490 APSQPEPQQP
-500 EENSPAEPG
+500 EENSPAEPE
-509 DEPAVP
+509 DEPSVP
-515 EDEPTPEDP
+515 EDEPTSEEPAEKAAAEPTEKPESAVSP
-524 AEEAAAEP
+524 AEEA
-532 AEKPEPADSPAEE
+532 
-545 TPQPPAPEQSL
+545 PQPPAPEQSL
-556 EDTLRRLPLDKLLR
+556 EDTLRRLPLEDLLR

>member
-1 MTIKRIKNICIALC
+1 MKNLKKIFIIYTVVFA
-15 LILLLGAV
+15 LLLCMTQ
-23 SVVPA
+23 SVF
-28 QAASLSVSVG
+28 AASISVTAG
-38 QSRVSVGNEFS
+38 QSSVKVGNTVAF
-49 VTIRV
+49 TITV
-54 SDDVAAWTYQVTYSS
+54 PPKTQAWTYQVAWSD
-69 NLTLVSGKTMPD
+69 NLTYVSGDTEPM
-81 GSDDE
+81 GFE
-86 GSPHINTLLFRANSE
+86 GNSTRNQLIFKANGE
-101 GTGTIT
+101 GTGKVWIAGGSYSIDRQPYD
-107 ASCTNGL
+107 ASGSATV
-114 SDGNRDYSSSDSAS
+114 SIVSAS
-128 VTIISASSDDGGEP
+128 QPSQGYDHGDFDDDP
-142 PYHGGGGGSGGGTT
+142 PT
-156 APSKSSNNA
+156 PSKSSNNA

-189 SLPLRTNQITFTAT
+189 SLPLRTNKITFTAT

-322 SPYLPIVCGATTYVY
+322 SPYLPIVYGATTYVY

-363 GWKYRDAS
+363 GWKYEDAS

-456 PVEAPA
+456 PAEAPA

-477 MPTPGEPEQPAEE
+477 MPTPEEPEQPAEE
-490 APSQPEPQRP
+490 APSQPDPQQP
-500 EENSPAEPG
+500 QETSPAEP
-509 DEPAVP
+509 
-515 EDEPTPEDP
+515 EDEPSVPADEPTSEDP
-524 AEEAAAEP
+524 AEKPAAAP
-532 AEKPEPADSPAEE
+532 TEKPESAVSPAEE
-545 TPQPPAPEQSL
+545 APQPPAPEQSL
-556 EDTLRRLPLDKLLR
+556 EDTLRRLPLEDLLR

>member
-1 MTIKRIKNICIALC
+1 MKNVKRAVLGLVTVCAMLLC
-15 LILLLGAV
+15 MAQTCMAAGI
-23 SVVPA
+23 SVTA
-28 QAASLSVSVG
+28 GQSTVSVG
-38 QSRVSVGNEFS
+38 RT
-49 VTIRV
+49 VTITITV
-54 SDDVAAWTYQVTYSS
+54 PSNAEVWLYNVDYSS
-69 NLTLVSGKTMPD
+69 NLTWVSGQTTMVEGYSFDTKTRV
-81 GSDDE
+81 
-86 GSPHINTLLFRANSE
+86 NQLVFRANDT
-101 GTGTIT
+101 GTGTVRISEGSYAIDGT
-107 ASCTNGL
+107 NYDASG
-114 SDGNRDYSSSDSAS
+114 SVSVKIVSAS
-128 VTIISASSDDGGEP
+128 TPDDSEP
-142 PYHGGGGGSGGGTT
+142 DYT
-156 APSKSSNNA
+156 PSTPGKSSNNA

-175 LAPAFDPTITDYTL
+175 LTPAFDPTITDYTL
-189 SLPLRTNQITFTAT
+189 SLPLRTNKITFTAT

-215 EVALRG
+215 EVALQG

-322 SPYLPIVCGATTYVY
+322 SPYLPIVYGATTYVY

-363 GWKYRDAS
+363 GWKYEDAS

-456 PVEAPA
+456 PAEAPA

-477 MPTPGEPEQPAEE
+477 MPTPEEPEQPAEE
-490 APSQPEPQRP
+490 ALSQPEPQQP
-500 EENSPAEPG
+500 EENSPAEPE
-509 DEPAVP
+509 DEPSVP
-515 EDEPTPEDP
+515 EDEPTSEEPAEKAAAEPTEKPESAVSP
-524 AEEAAAEP
+524 AEEA
-532 AEKPEPADSPAEE
+532 
-545 TPQPPAPEQSL
+545 PQPPAPEHSL
-556 EDTLRRLPLDKLLR
+556 EDTLRRLPLEDLLR

>member
-1 MTIKRIKNICIALC
+1 MKNLKKIFIICTVVFA
-15 LILLLGAV
+15 LLLCMTQ
-23 SVVPA
+23 SVF
-28 QAASLSVSVG
+28 AASISVTAG
-38 QSRVSVGNEFS
+38 QSSVKVGNTVAF
-49 VTIRV
+49 TITV
-54 SDDVAAWTYQVTYSS
+54 PSNTQAWTYQVAWSD
-69 NLTLVSGKTMPD
+69 NLTYVSGDTEPM
-81 GSDDE
+81 GFE
-86 GSPHINTLLFRANSE
+86 GNSTRNQLIFKANRE
-101 GTGTIT
+101 GTGKVWIAGGSYSIDRQPYD
-107 ASCTNGL
+107 ASGSATV
-114 SDGNRDYSSSDSAS
+114 SIVSAS
-128 VTIISASSDDGGEP
+128 QPSQGYDHGDFDDDP
-142 PYHGGGGGSGGGTT
+142 PT
-156 APSKSSNNA
+156 PSKSSNNA

-189 SLPLRTNQITFTAT
+189 SLPLRTNKITFTAT

-322 SPYLPIVCGATTYVY
+322 SPYLPIVYGATTYVY

-363 GWKYRDAS
+363 GWKYEDAS

-456 PVEAPA
+456 PAEAPA

-477 MPTPGEPEQPAEE
+477 MPTPEEPEQPAEE
-490 APSQPEPQRP
+490 APSQPEPQQP
-500 EENSPAEPG
+500 EKNSPAEPE
-509 DEPAVP
+509 DEPSVP
-515 EDEPTPEDP
+515 EDEPTSE
-524 AEEAAAEP
+524 EP
-532 AEKPEPADSPAEE
+532 AEKAVAEPTEKPESAVSPSEE
-545 TPQPPAPEQSL
+545 APQPPAPEQSL
-556 EDTLRRLPLDKLLR
+556 EDTLRRLPLEDLLR

>member
-1 MTIKRIKNICIALC
+1 MTKYRCTMKNLKKIFIICTVVFA
-15 LILLLGAV
+15 LLLCMTQ
-23 SVVPA
+23 SVF
-28 QAASLSVSVG
+28 AASISVTAG
-38 QSRVSVGNEFS
+38 QSSVKVGNTVAF
-49 VTIRV
+49 TITV
-54 SDDVAAWTYQVTYSS
+54 PSNTQAWTYQVAWSD
-69 NLTLVSGKTMPD
+69 NLTYVSGDTEPM
-81 GSDDE
+81 GFE
-86 GSPHINTLLFRANSE
+86 GTSSTRNQLIFMANGE
-101 GTGTIT
+101 GTGKVWIAGGSYSIDRQPYD
-107 ASCTNGL
+107 ASGSATV
-114 SDGNRDYSSSDSAS
+114 SIVSAS
-128 VTIISASSDDGGEP
+128 QPSQGYDHGDFDDDP
-142 PYHGGGGGSGGGTT
+142 PT
-156 APSKSSNNA
+156 PSKSSNNA

-175 LAPAFDPTITDYTL
+175 LAPAFDPAITDYTL
-189 SLPLRTNQITFTAT
+189 SLPLRTNKITFTAT

-322 SPYLPIVCGATTYVY
+322 SPYLPIVYGATTYVY

-363 GWKYRDAS
+363 GWKYEDAS

-477 MPTPGEPEQPAEE
+477 MPTPEEPEQPAEE
-490 APSQPEPQRP
+490 APSQPEPQQP
-500 EENSPAEPG
+500 EENSPAEPE
-509 DEPAVP
+509 DEPSVP
-515 EDEPTPEDP
+515 EDEPTSEEPAEKAAAEPTEKPESAVSP
-524 AEEAAAEP
+524 AEEA
-532 AEKPEPADSPAEE
+532 
-545 TPQPPAPEQSL
+545 PQPPAPEQSL
-556 EDTLRRLPLDKLLR
+556 EDTLRRLPLEDLLR

>member
-1 MTIKRIKNICIALC
+1 MKKLKKIFIICTVVFA
-15 LILLLGAV
+15 LLLCMTQ
-23 SVVPA
+23 SVF
-28 QAASLSVSVG
+28 AASISVTAG
-38 QSRVSVGNEFS
+38 QSSVKVGNTVAF
-49 VTIRV
+49 TITV
-54 SDDVAAWTYQVTYSS
+54 PPNTQAWTYQVAWSD
-69 NLTLVSGKTMPD
+69 NLTYVSGDTEPM
-81 GSDDE
+81 GFE
-86 GSPHINTLLFRANSE
+86 GNSTRNQLIFKANGE
-101 GTGTIT
+101 GTGKVWIAGGSYSIDRQPYD
-107 ASCTNGL
+107 ASGSATV
-114 SDGNRDYSSSDSAS
+114 SIVSAS
-128 VTIISASSDDGGEP
+128 QPSQGYDHGDFDDDP
-142 PYHGGGGGSGGGTT
+142 PT
-156 APSKSSNNA
+156 PSKSSNNA

-189 SLPLRTNQITFTAT
+189 SLPLRTNKITFTAT

-215 EVALRG
+215 EVALQG

-337 TGVPA
+337 AGVPA

-363 GWKYRDAS
+363 GWKYEDAS

-456 PVEAPA
+456 PAEAPA

-477 MPTPGEPEQPAEE
+477 MPTPEEPEQPAEE
-490 APSQPEPQRP
+490 APSQPEPQQP
-500 EENSPAEPG
+500 EENSPAEPE
-509 DEPAVP
+509 DEPSVP
-515 EDEPTPEDP
+515 EDEPTSEEPAEKAAAEPTEKPESAVSP
-524 AEEAAAEP
+524 AEEA
-532 AEKPEPADSPAEE
+532 
-545 TPQPPAPEQSL
+545 PQPPAPEQSL
-556 EDTLRRLPLDKLLR
+556 EDTLRRLPLEDLLR

>member
-1 MTIKRIKNICIALC
+1 MKNLKKIFIICTVVFA
-15 LILLLGAV
+15 LLLCMTQ
-23 SVVPA
+23 SVF
-28 QAASLSVSVG
+28 AASISVTAG
-38 QSRVSVGNEFS
+38 QSSVKVGNTVAF
-49 VTIRV
+49 TITV
-54 SDDVAAWTYQVTYSS
+54 PSNTQAWTYQVAWSD
-69 NLTLVSGKTMPD
+69 NLTYVSGDTEPM
-81 GSDDE
+81 GFE
-86 GSPHINTLLFRANSE
+86 GNSTRNQLIFKANGE
-101 GTGTIT
+101 GTGKVWIAGGSYSIDRQPYD
-107 ASCTNGL
+107 ASGSATV
-114 SDGNRDYSSSDSAS
+114 SIVSAS
-128 VTIISASSDDGGEP
+128 QPSQGYDHGDFDDDP
-142 PYHGGGGGSGGGTT
+142 PT
-156 APSKSSNNA
+156 PSKSSNNA

-189 SLPLRTNQITFTAT
+189 SLPLRTNQITFTAA

-322 SPYLPIVCGATTYVY
+322 SPYLPIVYGATTYVY

-363 GWKYRDAS
+363 GWKYEDAS

-477 MPTPGEPEQPAEE
+477 MPTPEEPEQPAEE
-490 APSQPEPQRP
+490 APSQPEPQQP
-500 EENSPAEPG
+500 EENSPAEPE
-509 DEPAVP
+509 DEPSVP
-515 EDEPTPEDP
+515 EDEPTSEEP
-524 AEEAAAEP
+524 AEKAAAEP
-532 AEKPEPADSPAEE
+532 TEKPESAVSPSEE
-545 TPQPPAPEQSL
+545 APQPPAPEHSL
-556 EDTLRRLPLDKLLR
+556 EDTLRRLPLEDLLR

>member
-1 MTIKRIKNICIALC
+1 MTKYRCTMKNLKKIFIICTVVFA
-15 LILLLGAV
+15 LLLCMTQ
-23 SVVPA
+23 SVF
-28 QAASLSVSVG
+28 AASISVTAG
-38 QSRVSVGNEFS
+38 QSSVKVGNTVAF
-49 VTIRV
+49 TITV
-54 SDDVAAWTYQVTYSS
+54 PSNTQAWTYQVAWSD
-69 NLTLVSGKTMPD
+69 NLTYVSGDTEPM
-81 GSDDE
+81 GFE
-86 GSPHINTLLFRANSE
+86 GNSTRNQLIFKANGE
-101 GTGTIT
+101 GTGKVWIAGGSYSIDRQPYD
-107 ASCTNGL
+107 ASGSATV
-114 SDGNRDYSSSDSAS
+114 SIVSAS
-128 VTIISASSDDGGEP
+128 QPSQGYDHGDFDDDP
-142 PYHGGGGGSGGGTT
+142 PT
-156 APSKSSNNA
+156 PSKSSNNA
-165 LASLTVSAGE
+165 RASLTVSAGE

-189 SLPLRTNQITFTAT
+189 SLPLRTNKITFTAT

-322 SPYLPIVCGATTYVY
+322 SPYLPIVYGATTYVY

-363 GWKYRDAS
+363 GWKYEDAS

-456 PVEAPA
+456 PAEAPA

-477 MPTPGEPEQPAEE
+477 MPTPEEPEQPAEE
-490 APSQPEPQRP
+490 APSQPEPQQP
-500 EENSPAEPG
+500 EENSPAEPE
-509 DEPAVP
+509 DEPSVP
-515 EDEPTPEDP
+515 EDEPTSEEPAEKAAVEPTEKPESAVSP
-524 AEEAAAEP
+524 AEEA
-532 AEKPEPADSPAEE
+532 
-545 TPQPPAPEQSL
+545 PQPPAPEQSL
-556 EDTLRRLPLDKLLR
+556 EDTLRRLPLEDLLR

>member
-1 MTIKRIKNICIALC
+1 MKNLKKTFITCTVVFA
-15 LILLLGAV
+15 LLLCMTQ
-23 SVVPA
+23 SVF
-28 QAASLSVSVG
+28 AASISVTAG
-38 QSRVSVGNEFS
+38 QSSVKVGNTVAF
-49 VTIRV
+49 TITV
-54 SDDVAAWTYQVTYSS
+54 PSNTQAWTYQVAWSD
-69 NLTLVSGKTMPD
+69 NLTYVSGDTEPM
-81 GSDDE
+81 GFE
-86 GSPHINTLLFRANSE
+86 GTSSTRNQLIFMANGE
-101 GTGTIT
+101 GTGKVWIAGGSYSIDRQPYD
-107 ASCTNGL
+107 ASGSATV
-114 SDGNRDYSSSDSAS
+114 SIVSAS
-128 VTIISASSDDGGEP
+128 QPSQGYDHGDFDDDP
-142 PYHGGGGGSGGGTT
+142 PT
-156 APSKSSNNA
+156 PSKSSNNA

-189 SLPLRTNQITFTAT
+189 SLPLRTNKITFTAT

-215 EVALRG
+215 EVALRS

-363 GWKYRDAS
+363 GWKYQDAS

-456 PVEAPA
+456 PAEAPA

-477 MPTPGEPEQPAEE
+477 MPTPEEPEQPAEE
-490 APSQPEPQRP
+490 APSQPEPQQP
-500 EENSPAEPG
+500 EENSPAEPE
-509 DEPAVP
+509 DEPSVP
-515 EDEPTPEDP
+515 EDEPTSEEPAEKAAAEPTEKPESAVSP
-524 AEEAAAEP
+524 AEEA
-532 AEKPEPADSPAEE
+532 
-545 TPQPPAPEQSL
+545 PQPPAPEQSL
-556 EDTLRRLPLDKLLR
+556 EDTLRRLPLEDLLR

>member
-1 MTIKRIKNICIALC
+1 MTKYRCTMKNLKKIFIICTVVFA
-15 LILLLGAV
+15 LLLCMTQ
-23 SVVPA
+23 SVF
-28 QAASLSVSVG
+28 AASISVTAG
-38 QSRVSVGNEFS
+38 QSSVKVGNTVAF
-49 VTIRV
+49 TITV
-54 SDDVAAWTYQVTYSS
+54 PSNTQAWTYQVAWSD
-69 NLTLVSGKTMPD
+69 NLTYVSGDTEPM
-81 GSDDE
+81 GFE
-86 GSPHINTLLFRANSE
+86 GNSTRNQLIFKANGE
-101 GTGTIT
+101 GTGKVWIAGGSYSIDRQPYD
-107 ASCTNGL
+107 ASGSATV
-114 SDGNRDYSSSDSAS
+114 SIVSAS
-128 VTIISASSDDGGEP
+128 QPSQGYDHGDFDDDP
-142 PYHGGGGGSGGGTT
+142 PT
-156 APSKSSNNA
+156 PSKSSNNA

-189 SLPLRTNQITFTAT
+189 SLPLRTNKITFTAT

-322 SPYLPIVCGATTYVY
+322 SPYLPIVYGATTYVY

-363 GWKYRDAS
+363 GWKYEDAS

-477 MPTPGEPEQPAEE
+477 PPTPGEPEQPAEE

-500 EENSPAEPG
+500 EENSPAEPE
-509 DEPAVP
+509 DEPSVP
-515 EDEPTPEDP
+515 EDEPTSEEPAEKAAAEPTEKPESAVSP
-524 AEEAAAEP
+524 AEEA
-532 AEKPEPADSPAEE
+532 
-545 TPQPPAPEQSL
+545 PQPPAPEQSL
-556 EDTLRRLPLDKLLR
+556 EDTLRRLPLEDLLR

>member
-1 MTIKRIKNICIALC
+1 MKNLKKTFITCTVVFA
-15 LILLLGAV
+15 LLLCMTQ
-23 SVVPA
+23 SVF
-28 QAASLSVSVG
+28 AASISVTAG
-38 QSRVSVGNEFS
+38 QSSVKVGNTVAF
-49 VTIRV
+49 TITV
-54 SDDVAAWTYQVTYSS
+54 PSNTQAWTYQVAWSD
-69 NLTLVSGKTMPD
+69 NLTYVSGDTEPM
-81 GSDDE
+81 GFE
-86 GSPHINTLLFRANSE
+86 GNSTRNQLIFKANRE
-101 GTGTIT
+101 GTGKVWIAGGSYSIDRQPYD
-107 ASCTNGL
+107 ASGSATV
-114 SDGNRDYSSSDSAS
+114 SIVSAS
-128 VTIISASSDDGGEP
+128 QPSQGYDHGDFDDDP
-142 PYHGGGGGSGGGTT
+142 PT
-156 APSKSSNNA
+156 PSKSSNNA

-189 SLPLRTNQITFTAT
+189 SLPLRTNKITFTAT

-322 SPYLPIVCGATTYVY
+322 SPYLPIVYGATTYVY

-363 GWKYRDAS
+363 GWKYEDAS

-456 PVEAPA
+456 PAEAPA

-477 MPTPGEPEQPAEE
+477 MPTPEEPEQPAEE
-490 APSQPEPQRP
+490 APSQPEPQQP
-500 EENSPAEPG
+500 EENSPAEPE
-509 DEPAVP
+509 DEPSVP
-515 EDEPTPEDP
+515 EDEPTSEEPAEKAAAEPTEKPESAVSP
-524 AEEAAAEP
+524 AEEA
-532 AEKPEPADSPAEE
+532 
-545 TPQPPAPEQSL
+545 PQPPAPEQSL
-556 EDTLRRLPLDKLLR
+556 EDTLRRLPLEDLLR

>member
-1 MTIKRIKNICIALC
+1 MKNLKKIFIICTVVFA
-15 LILLLGAV
+15 LLLCMTQ
-23 SVVPA
+23 SVF
-28 QAASLSVSVG
+28 AAGISVTAG
-38 QSRVSVGNEFS
+38 QSSVKVGNTVAF
-49 VTIRV
+49 TITV
-54 SDDVAAWTYQVTYSS
+54 PSNTQAWTYQVAWSD
-69 NLTLVSGKTMPD
+69 NLTYVSGDTEPM
-81 GSDDE
+81 GFE
-86 GSPHINTLLFRANSE
+86 GNSTRNQLIFKANGE
-101 GTGTIT
+101 GTGKVWIAGGSYSIDRQPYD
-107 ASCTNGL
+107 ASGSATV
-114 SDGNRDYSSSDSAS
+114 SIVSAS
-128 VTIISASSDDGGEP
+128 QPSQGYDHGDFDDDP
-142 PYHGGGGGSGGGTT
+142 PT
-156 APSKSSNNA
+156 PSKSSNNA

-175 LAPAFDPTITDYTL
+175 LAPAFDPAITDYTL
-189 SLPLRTNQITFTAT
+189 SLPLRTNKITFTAT

-322 SPYLPIVCGATTYVY
+322 SPYLPIVYGATTYVY

-363 GWKYRDAS
+363 GWKYEDAS

-477 MPTPGEPEQPAEE
+477 MPTPEEPEQPAEE
-490 APSQPEPQRP
+490 APSQPEPQQP
-500 EENSPAEPG
+500 EENSPAEPE
-509 DEPAVP
+509 DEPSVP
-515 EDEPTPEDP
+515 EDEPTSEEPAEKAAAEPTEKPESAVSP
-524 AEEAAAEP
+524 AEEA
-532 AEKPEPADSPAEE
+532 
-545 TPQPPAPEQSL
+545 PQPPAPEQSL
-556 EDTLRRLPLDKLLR
+556 EDTLRRLPLEDLLR

>member
-1 MTIKRIKNICIALC
+1 MKNLKKTFITCTVVFA
-15 LILLLGAV
+15 LLLCMTQ
-23 SVVPA
+23 SVF
-28 QAASLSVSVG
+28 AAGISVTAG
-38 QSRVSVGNEFS
+38 QSSVKVGNTVAF
-49 VTIRV
+49 TITV
-54 SDDVAAWTYQVTYSS
+54 PSNTQAWTYQVAWSD
-69 NLTLVSGKTMPD
+69 NLTYVSGDTEPM
-81 GSDDE
+81 GFE
-86 GSPHINTLLFRANSE
+86 GNSTRNQLIFKANGE
-101 GTGTIT
+101 GTGKVWIAGGSYSIDRQPYDASGSATVTIV
-107 ASCTNGL
+107 
-114 SDGNRDYSSSDSAS
+114 SAS
-128 VTIISASSDDGGEP
+128 QPSQGYDHGDFDDDP
-142 PYHGGGGGSGGGTT
+142 PT
-156 APSKSSNNA
+156 PSKSSNNA

-189 SLPLRTNQITFTAT
+189 SLPLRTNKITFTAT

-215 EVALRG
+215 EVALRS

-322 SPYLPIVCGATTYVY
+322 SPYLPIVYGATTYVY

-363 GWKYRDAS
+363 GWKYEDAS

-456 PVEAPA
+456 PAEAPA

-477 MPTPGEPEQPAEE
+477 MPTPEEPEQPAEE
-490 APSQPEPQRP
+490 APSQPEPQQP
-500 EENSPAEPG
+500 EENSPAEPE
-509 DEPAVP
+509 DEPSVP
-515 EDEPTPEDP
+515 EDEPTSEEPAEKAAAEPTEKPESAVSP
-524 AEEAAAEP
+524 AEEA
-532 AEKPEPADSPAEE
+532 
-545 TPQPPAPEQSL
+545 PQPPAPEQSL
-556 EDTLRRLPLDKLLR
+556 EDTLRRLPLEDLLR